1 MPRSQ
6 ATSQRMRADS
16 QARILAAARKLF
28 AEKGYFNCK
37 VSEIARESDMSQGN
51 IYWYFESKEAVL
63 KAVLAEG
70 FGALEKMT
78 SSVAAFPGS
87 SADKVNH
94 LIDQTL
100 ALYREQGEFTVILG
114 FLMSHGGSALLQELG
129 FDMLEIGSR
138 YHGNLIPL
146 FDQARTKGVVVNLES
161 NILIMFYFAF
171 FNGMILTYGKEWLH
185 MPVEITRE
193 GVSRLLGFHG
203 ELETPKE

>member
-1 MPRSQ
+1 
-6 ATSQRMRADS
+6 MRADS
-16 QARILAAARKLF
+16 QARILTAARKLF

-37 VSEIARESDMSQGN
+37 VSDIARESDMSQGN

-70 FGALEKMT
+70 FGALEVMT

-87 SADKVNH
+87 SVDKVNR

-138 YHGNLIPL
+138 FHGNLIPL
-146 FDQARTKGVVVNLES
+146 FDQARMEGAVANLES

-171 FNGMILTYGKEWLH
+171 FNGMILTYGKEWLD

-193 GVSRLLGFHG
+193 GISRLLGVHA
-203 ELETPKE
+203 ELGTPKE